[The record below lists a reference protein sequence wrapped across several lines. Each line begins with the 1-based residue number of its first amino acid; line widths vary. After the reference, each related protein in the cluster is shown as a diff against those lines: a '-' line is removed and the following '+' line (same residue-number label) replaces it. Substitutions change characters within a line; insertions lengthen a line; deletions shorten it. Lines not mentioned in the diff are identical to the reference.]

1 MVECFFLDR
10 FLNRIVF
17 FESMLQIGHGAEAIL
32 YKDGSQVMK
41 ERLAKAYRLPALD
54 ESLRKFRTRRE
65 AKVLGKLQEMGFP
78 SPHLRD
84 FSDKRMSILMD
95 FVPGVKLKDVLEQR
109 EQVLDLGREMG
120 QRIAK
125 LHSANIIHGDLTTSN
140 MILHETLKEIHFI
153 DFGLSFFSEKV
164 EDKAVDLFLL
174 QKGLETSHAT
184 QFEEM
189 FPELISSYQEAYG
202 EGVKEVLDRLEKVRM
217 RGRNK
222 GKE

>member
-1 MVECFFLDR
+1 
-10 FLNRIVF
+10 
-17 FESMLQIGHGAEAIL
+17 MLQIGHGAEAIL

-65 AKVLGKLQEMGFP
+65 AKVLGRLQEMGFP
-78 SPHLRD
+78 SPALRD

-95 FVPGVKLKDVLEQR
+95 FMPGVKLKDVLEQR
-109 EQVLDLGREMG
+109 EQVVDLGREMG

-140 MILHETLKEIHFI
+140 MIVHAETSELHFI
-153 DFGLSFFSEKV
+153 DFGLAAFSEKV

-174 QKGLETSHAT
+174 DRALETTHMEKYQELFAAVLEGYRAGYVDADDVLKR
-184 QFEEM
+184 FEEV
-189 FPELISSYQEAYG
+189 Q
-202 EGVKEVLDRLEKVRM
+202 M

-222 GKE
+222 LSSRKDGSPFIPR

>member
-1 MVECFFLDR
+1 
-10 FLNRIVF
+10 
-17 FESMLQIGHGAEAIL
+17 MLQIGHGAEAIL
-32 YKDGSQVMK
+32 YKDGSAVMK
-41 ERLAKAYRLPALD
+41 ERLAKAYRLSALD

-65 AKVLGKLQEMGFP
+65 AKVLGRLQEMGFP
-78 SPHLRD
+78 SPALRD

-95 FVPGVKLKDVLEQR
+95 FVPGVKLRDVLEQR
-109 EQVLDLGREMG
+109 EQVIDLGREMG

-125 LHSANIIHGDLTTSN
+125 LHAANIIHGDLTTSN

-174 QKGLETSHAT
+174 DRALETTHMSKYQELFDAVIEGYREGYDVADEVLKR
-184 QFEEM
+184 FEEVQ
-189 FPELISSYQEAYG
+189 L
-202 EGVKEVLDRLEKVRM
+202 

-222 GKE
+222 RKN